1 MSISTNNL
9 AVTVNF
15 YIPAKYVGW
24 ALPTKTRIWWADV
37 GCKSKDKDLLRAL
50 LPRGDASRTR
60 LRGSKIFMNRVR
72 R

>member
-9 AVTVNF
+9 AVTINF

-37 GCKSKDKDLLRAL
+37 GCVSALRNAPFYTGL
-50 LPRGDASRTR
+50 FH
-60 LRGSKIFMNRVR
+60 SKIATSLA
-72 R
+72 